1 MPKIENRR
9 ECASGRLAFTQC
21 AQMGETENVSQQE
34 YSTGHR
40 PKLARQAASN
50 AATENGETAVRQ
62 ELIAHINCLI
72 RRRARG
78 THAEE
83 ECGDSRGYYEY
94 ILVATHDVLSFALVT
109 PESFPVEST
118 RVFFLVSTV

>member
-1 MPKIENRR
+1 
-9 ECASGRLAFTQC
+9 
-21 AQMGETENVSQQE
+21 MGETENVSQQE